1 MRLLEP
7 ISAAI
12 GRRHVKSKQFTSL
25 LQNLPQLWKRNL
37 KAEHDKNHDNITG
50 FKPSEGRSKAVF
62 VFKTIYFVLFGVIF
76 IYLHGVTFG
85 TSLSFLLYYSN
96 TEPKISQK
104 HFITVNKDSNKN
116 YNVYCHF
123 KTTTILA
130 LLENI
135 HLIMFF
141 FFFNWSLLW
150 FYIYLSNKKIKK
162 TFIFIWFKVFVFIC
176 PSQGEGVLEQTD
188 AGFPLYETPVRWLDW
203 QPQLITATDSF

>member
-1 MRLLEP
+1 METKPESRIWQEP
-7 ISAAI
+7 WQHNWIQAFRGQIQGSLCPKLFTLSCLVTFLSA
-12 GRRHVKSKQFTSL
+12 RRHFWDFTVIFAL
-25 LQNLPQLWKRNL
+25 LQQ
-37 KAEHDKNHDNITG
+37 H
-50 FKPSEGRSKAVF
+50 
-62 VFKTIYFVLFGVIF
+62 
-76 IYLHGVTFG
+76 
-85 TSLSFLLYYSN
+85 
-96 TEPKISQK
+96 TEPRISQK

-135 HLIMFF
+135 HLIMFL

-188 AGFPLYETPVRWLDW
+188 ASFPLYETPVRWLDW